1 MAPHKKLIYLNV
13 ESIQKLIHYLSARS
27 LLFLQVSGAT
37 GRLGVLVPRLVAWEE
52 GVIERERVKVEPR
65 V

>member
-1 MAPHKKLIYLNV
+1 MWHHIRNLFQRGNHSEA
-13 ESIQKLIHYLSARS
+13 HYLSACS

-37 GRLGVLVPRLVAWEE
+37 GQLGVLAPRLVAWEE
-52 GVIERERVKVEPR
+52 DVTELEHVKEEPR